1 MAEDGTTAQLQYA
14 GANGQ
19 GVTGTLEGIFGGV
32 AQRSHA
38 TLTTTRDVVPAAR
51 DTRGLGIFYAGFG
64 IVLAGFLF
72 GVIAAQTAPAL
83 PLRWRLL
90 SISIFALVAGPTV
103 ALIAGSSGF
112 TVLPGSFAANTSVII
127 LLAAAAS
134 AGTLLLMRIGGQAGT
149 LLASLVVLILGNATS
164 GGILPAAYL
173 PGWLRP
179 FSEIL
184 PPGVGLRAIFGES
197 YFHGDGYLI

>member
-1 MAEDGTTAQLQYA
+1 M
-14 GANGQ
+14 
-19 GVTGTLEGIFGGV
+19 
-32 AQRSHA
+32 
-38 TLTTTRDVVPAAR
+38 
-51 DTRGLGIFYAGFG
+51 
-64 IVLAGFLF
+64 LAGFLF
-72 GVIAAQTAPAL
+72 GVIAAQIAPAL
-83 PLRWRLL
+83 QLRWRLL
-90 SISIFALVAGPTV
+90 SISIFAIVVGPTV

-112 TVLPGSFAANTSVII
+112 TVLPGSFAANTSVIS

-197 YFHGDGYLI
+197 YFYGDGYLSGLILLAVWVIASLGIVAALDVLADRRTAAHTARPHPHRRHK